1 MKNLLKVS
9 LVGILVIAL
18 ISTFSLIGCK
28 TATTTT
34 TAAETTATATT
45 TAAAETTAAAS
56 STTAPSKPIT
66 VGYSNGLIT
75 HAWRT
80 QMMADI
86 QQDFNIYKGKGW
98 CDKLIIQNAGFDVD
112 LQINQIRNLIN
123 SKVDLLLINP
133 NSVTA
138 LNPVIEEA
146 VKAGILVIVIDQ
158 TVASEAPYQIL
169 GNSVQWMTD
178 QAKWV
183 FEKMGKKGKVV
194 YLSGVDGQPGNTDR
208 DNGFMETLK
217 NYPDIK
223 LLTKANG
230 NWDPSTS
237 QQAMADV
244 LAAFPEIDAVVA
256 HDGEVMGTLRAFDAA
271 GRKHPII
278 NGDYMVNFV
287 EYWVKNINTVDAFTL
302 INSPGMASCLGLGVG
317 VRMLRGMKLK
327 DGFFKEDPLHNIKS
341 PTVALIP
348 YTNKLDNSNVVE
360 MYNNHI
366 NTRGIA
372 EYLDIWPSQDEIDA
386 LFVK

>member
-1 MKNLLKVS
+1 MKKA
-9 LVGILVIAL
+9 IIYMLVIAFAV
-18 ISTFSLIGCK
+18 SMAFMGIGCK
-28 TATTTT
+28 KAEEAATP
-34 TAAETTATATT
+34 AEEEGV
-45 TAAAETTAAAS
+45 AEE
-56 STTAPSKPIT
+56 APAEEAIEEEAVEEEEVFEPVT

-86 QQDFNIYKGKGW
+86 QQDFNLYKGMGW
-98 CDKLIIQNAGFDVD
+98 CDELIIQNAGFDVD

-123 SKVDLLLINP
+123 SGVDLLLINP

-146 VKAGILVIVIDQ
+146 VDAGVMVMVVDQ
-158 TVASEAPYQIL
+158 TVASEAPYQVL
-169 GNSVQWMTD
+169 GNSYQWMAG

-183 FEKMGKKGKVV
+183 FEKMGGKGKLV
-194 YLSGVDGQPGNTDR
+194 YLSGVDGQPANTDR
-208 DNGFMETLK
+208 DNGLMDTLAD
-217 NYPDIK
+217 YPNIE

-256 HDGEVMGTLRAFDAA
+256 HDGQVMGTLRAFESA
-271 GRKHPII
+271 GREFPII

-287 EYWVKNINTVDAFTL
+287 EYWVENKDTIDAFTF
-302 INSPGMASCLGLGVG
+302 INSPGFGTCLGLGVG
-317 VRMLRGMKLK
+317 VRILQGWKLK
-327 DGFFKEDPLHNIKS
+327 EGFFTSDPLHDITS
-341 PTVALIP
+341 ETVAQID
-348 YTNKLDNSNVVE
+348 YTKSIDNSNVE
-360 MYNNHI
+360 EIYNNHI

-372 EYLDIWPSQDEIDA
+372 EYIDIWPSQEEMDA
-386 LFVK
+386 LFE